1 MTTSEKTIAQS
12 KLRPRMKTEGFLA
25 MLLLAVLIALYF
37 TAGGTSGFYSLQN
50 LMNIG
55 RVFSYLF
62 IAGIGMTMIILTGNI
77 DISFGAVISV
87 IAIVMAAVS
96 KIDRSIPL
104 YVFLPVGILTGA
116 LLCGFNALM
125 MAKFKIPSMVITL
138 ATTQIYYGLLLL
150 LLEGSIYNLRSNWT
164 WFTFKANLFGLLP
177 LSVVIGLVL
186 LVISVLF
193 FKYSRFVKKLY
204 AIGNNRQGAV
214 YAGINVDN
222 TLIVT
227 YLIAGALLGFS
238 ATILATQGTRVTT
251 TVGNNLEMKII
262 AAVIVGGT
270 SAVGG
275 SGNVYGT
282 ALGALLLA
290 IISPALTQLGINTY
304 WTDLLTGTII
314 VAAIII
320 SALRNFKTYRGRKSK
335 NPESGR
341 ASA

>member
-1 MTTSEKTIAQS
+1 VSTTSIREHIRSRHFRIT
-12 KLRPRMKTEGFLA
+12 TEGFLA
-25 MLLLAVLIALYF
+25 ILLVAILIILYF
-37 TAGGTSGFYSLQN
+37 AAGGVGGFYSLQN

-87 IAIVMAAVS
+87 IAIAMAAVS
-96 KIDRSIPL
+96 KMDKDIPL
-104 YVFLPVGILTGA
+104 YAFLPVGILVGA

-125 MAKFKIPSMVITL
+125 MSKFKIPSMVITL

-164 WFTFKANLFGLLP
+164 WFTFKANLFGSVP

-193 FKYSRFVKKLY
+193 FKYSRFIKRLY
-204 AIGNNRQGAV
+204 AIGNNRQGAI
-214 YAGINVDN
+214 YAGINVDR
-222 TLIVT
+222 TLIIT
-227 YLIAGALLGFS
+227 YALAGALLGFS

-270 SAVGG
+270 SAIGG

-304 WTDLLTGTII
+304 WTDLLTGIII
-314 VAAIII
+314 VSAIII
-320 SALRNFKTYRGRKSK
+320 SALRGIKYHRQKAIKPGVGG
-335 NPESGR
+335 EGL
-341 ASA
+341 

>member
-1 MTTSEKTIAQS
+1 MSMNTNPLPDS
-12 KLRPRMKTEGFLA
+12 RPRKRIKTEGFLA
-25 MLLLAVLIALYF
+25 ILLLVILITLYF
-37 TAGGTSGFYSLQN
+37 TAGGTRGFYSLQN

-62 IAGIGMTMIILTGNI
+62 IAGIGMTMIIITGNI

-96 KIDRSIPL
+96 KIDRNIPL
-104 YVFLPVGILTGA
+104 LVFLPVGILTGA

-164 WFTFKANLFGLLP
+164 WFTFKANLFGLIP
-177 LSVVIGLVL
+177 LSVVIGLIL
-186 LVISVLF
+186 LVLSVLF
-193 FKYSRFVKKLY
+193 FKYSRFIKKLY
-204 AIGNNRQGAV
+204 AIGNNRQGAI

-222 TLIVT
+222 TLIIT

-262 AAVIVGGT
+262 AAVVVGGT

-304 WTDLLTGTII
+304 WTDLLTGIII

-320 SALRNFKTYRGRKSK
+320 SALRGFKTYRNRKAAK
-335 NPESGR
+335 PESR
-341 ASA
+341 RMTA

>member
-1 MTTSEKTIAQS
+1 MSTTTLPLADRKP
-12 KLRPRMKTEGFLA
+12 RPRMKTEGFLA
-25 MLLLAVLIALYF
+25 VLLLGILVALYF

-50 LMNIG
+50 VMNIG

-62 IAGIGMTMIILTGNI
+62 IAGIGMTMIIITGNI

-87 IAIVMAAVS
+87 IAIAMAAVS

-104 YVFLPVGILTGA
+104 YVFLPVGIIAGA

-125 MAKFKIPSMVITL
+125 MAKFRIPSMVITL

-164 WFTFKANLFGLLP
+164 WFTFKANLFGLVP
-177 LSVVIGLVL
+177 LSVVIGLLL
-186 LVISVLF
+186 LVLSVLF

-204 AIGNNRQGAV
+204 AIGNNRQGAI
-214 YAGINVDN
+214 YAGINVDR
-222 TLIVT
+222 TLIIT
-227 YLIAGALLGFS
+227 YVIAGALLGFS

-304 WTDLLTGTII
+304 WTDLITGIII

-320 SALRNFKTYRGRKSK
+320 SALRGFRTYRGRKA
-335 NPESGR
+335 PHGESGR
-341 ASA
+341 EDK